1 MRGHIAK
8 KKEEGGKSTS
18 TNKRSG
24 CDLCCDASFARYI
37 DKTGGR
43 EEKKCVIEF
52 DSGDDV
58 VGNVKTVSVSLAG
71 YDSSVAANFRPKGF
85 ERGKEEDTKSGW
97 KETSSSGGVNRSRTI
112 TGFSMY
118 PGILV

>member
-1 MRGHIAK
+1 MDTLRKRKRG
-8 KKEEGGKSTS
+8 EGESTS

-71 YDSSVAANFRPKGF
+71 YTIPALPPIFDQRDSNVEKKKIRRAVGKKHHRQEESID
-85 ERGKEEDTKSGW
+85 RG
-97 KETSSSGGVNRSRTI
+97 R
-112 TGFSMY
+112 
-118 PGILV
+118 